1 MSDDPRIDPWRCLI
15 PVLPSRLPCM
25 LQKGHKSVCR
35 HDVIAADPAS
45 APRASI
51 LDESIWRHPGG
62 TQRAERPNVDEA
74 IIARLRRIRA
84 AIPEMT
90 RPLALH
96 VEEVD
101 ALLAA
106 VDERDELRRQ
116 VCDMPDE
123 VAERRAAAVQALR
136 EEAERRGLPPITT
149 AGEIIAAPRVV
160 RCECREDYMCWAHGC
175 GVLQPGETETTR

>member
-1 MSDDPRIDPWRCLI
+1 MILCGL
-15 PVLPSRLPCM
+15 PVLPSRRPCGM
-25 LQKGHKSVCR
+25 VKHHVGSCR
-35 HDVIAADPAS
+35 PGREPAADE
-45 APRASI
+45 APRPSV
-51 LDESIWRHPGG
+51 LDESILRHPAG
-62 TQRAERPNVDEA
+62 TQASERPNVDEA

-106 VDERDELRRQ
+106 VDERDALRRELT
-116 VCDMPDE
+116 DMPDE
-123 VAERRAAAVQALR
+123 AKARRDAAVQALR
-136 EEAERRGLPPITT
+136 EEAERRGLAPITT
-149 AGEIIAAPRVV
+149 AGEMLAAPQVI

-175 GVLQPGETETTR
+175 GALQPGETETTR